1 MTTPADHTD
10 APVGVLFVCLGNI
23 CRSPLAEGIFRHLAA
38 SRGAGSRFDVDS
50 CGIGSWHAGESADRR
65 SIAIARRH
73 GITLTGRARQVQPAR
88 DFARFAWLIPMDRS
102 NRQALL
108 RHGADPARTLL
119 MRTFDPAMRGRPEH
133 ELDVPDPYEWPG
145 DGFEEVYQ
153 MLHSACD
160 GLVERLLGRR
170 HAEH

>member
-1 MTTPADHTD
+1 MTARTDH
-10 APVGVLFVCLGNI
+10 ARIGVLFVCLGNI

-38 SRGAGSRFDVDS
+38 TRGVDPRFDVDS
-50 CGIGSWHAGESADRR
+50 CGIGSWHAGESADHR

-73 GITLTGRARQVQPAR
+73 GITLVGTARQVRPAS
-88 DFARFAWLIPMDRS
+88 DFARFQWLIPMDRS

-119 MRTFDPAMRGRPEH
+119 MRSFDPAMRGRPEH
-133 ELDVPDPYEWPG
+133 ELDVPDPYEWRG

-153 MLHSACD
+153 MLHAACG
-160 GLVERLLGRR
+160 GLLDTLLQRG
-170 HAEH
+170 AP